1 MRALELI
8 RKKRDGGRLSREE
21 YDFLVRGLLSGEVPD
36 YQVSAFLMAA
46 FIRGMAASEA
56 ADLTLAMVTSG
67 GSRPV
72 PPAQPGRVDKHSTG
86 GVGDKTTL
94 VVAPLVAACGVPVAK
109 MSGRG
114 LGHTGGTLD
123 KLESIP
129 GFRTDL
135 TGEELARAVERAGV
149 AVAGQGSDLVPAD
162 KVIYAIRD
170 VTATVECPA
179 LIASSVMSKKIA
191 GGAEGIVLDVKAGS
205 GAFCKTVGQ
214 ALGLAALMVGIGRAA
229 GRRVVALVTDMDQPL
244 GRAVGNALEVEEAIM
259 ALRGQGPPDLE
270 RLSLVLAE
278 EMLCLA
284 RPGLAREEAR
294 ARLRRALDGGQALER
309 LRSDQQDAAALAAA
323 FRAIHTIKGMA
334 GMMSYGTVAEL
345 AHEVEALLAAMRD
358 GRSALEPSGVA
369 LLEEGCDWLEALCER
384 AVAGGT
390 SSVAAEAA
398 PYPSALDALLRRL
411 KDAQVGQGGVEKSE
425 GGSSRPSVAPRAR
438 ERADDLWSIESERVR
453 AGGRYVRIELRRL
466 DALMDLTGEL
476 VVARGR
482 LAHHLSRLTDREVA
496 DAAATVDRI
505 VSELQDAVM
514 ASRLV
519 PAWELLD
526 RFPRVVREAARS
538 LGKEVEFEIEGR
550 DIELDRSLLDQ
561 MVDPLVHLLRNAVD
575 HGIEPPEQRLA
586 HGKSA
591 VGRIVLHAAREE
603 SSVVIRITDDGR
615 GIDRRALRAKAEE
628 AGLAVGELGDEEI
641 LRIIARPGFSTA
653 DRVTQLSGR
662 GVGMDVVVAR
672 VRALG
677 GSVELRTREGE
688 GTTVTLRL
696 PATLAIVS

>member
-1 MRALELI
+1 MDTSRYAAL
-8 RKKRDGGRLSREE
+8 
-21 YDFLVRGLLSGEVPD
+21 FL
-36 YQVSAFLMAA
+36 
-46 FIRGMAASEA
+46 SEA
-56 ADLTLAMVTSG
+56 RDSLA
-67 GSRPV
+67 
-72 PPAQPGRVDKHSTG
+72 A
-86 GVGDKTTL
+86 
-94 VVAPLVAACGVPVAK
+94 
-109 MSGRG
+109 
-114 LGHTGGTLD
+114 
-123 KLESIP
+123 
-129 GFRTDL
+129 
-135 TGEELARAVERAGV
+135 ARA
-149 AVAGQGSDLVPAD
+149 
-162 KVIYAIRD
+162 
-170 VTATVECPA
+170 
-179 LIASSVMSKKIA
+179 
-191 GGAEGIVLDVKAGS
+191 
-205 GAFCKTVGQ
+205 
-214 ALGLAALMVGIGRAA
+214 
-229 GRRVVALVTDMDQPL
+229 
-244 GRAVGNALEVEEAIM
+244 
-259 ALRGQGPPDLE
+259 
-270 RLSLVLAE
+270 
-278 EMLCLA
+278 
-284 RPGLAREEAR
+284 
-294 ARLRRALDGGQALER
+294 ALER

-384 AVAGGT
+384 AVADGT

-696 PATLAIVS
+696 PATLAIVSALMVRVGDESYALPLTYVRESVAAGTGVHKLRGRRVLLLRDEVVPLVDLREVVGLSPRDVEGRQIVIVEVADRRGGLLVDRLLGQEEIVIKSFDAVRGVAPHFSGATILPSGRPALILEVSSLF